1 MRILTASSI
10 VLIVLA
16 VLLAAL
22 SRGPVG
28 PESVIAKD
36 VQGLV
41 EDSAKS
47 VGALARGPAAVAP
60 EGVPLASGLEA
71 KRILKGFYS
80 SAEERAGVYSIE
92 FGKLGSPV
100 LCFIRLRGDHVIG
113 VAVEEAA
120 PRELMQALHT
130 RFTGYTIH
138 EIALAPKR

>member
-60 EGVPLASGLEA
+60 EEVPLASGLEA
-71 KRILKGFYS
+71 KRILKGLYS
-80 SAEERAGVYSIE
+80 SAEERAEVYSIE
-92 FGKLGSPV
+92 FGKLGSLCVV
-100 LCFIRLRGDHVIG
+100 LSACVGI
-113 VAVEEAA
+113 
-120 PRELMQALHT
+120 T
-130 RFTGYTIH
+130 
-138 EIALAPKR
+138 